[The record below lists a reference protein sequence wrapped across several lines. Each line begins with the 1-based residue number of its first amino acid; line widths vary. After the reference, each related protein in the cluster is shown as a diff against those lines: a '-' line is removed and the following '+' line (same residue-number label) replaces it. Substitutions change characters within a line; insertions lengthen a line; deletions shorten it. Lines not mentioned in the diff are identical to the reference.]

1 MPFSIKRTIY
11 PLIVPAVLIILSALI
26 IWKWTLLTQKV
37 SGVKELRALFVI
49 LPVLPYVVLCI
60 VFMMGWRYNNTGLIL
75 ASVALA
81 FSYLVLS
88 RSGPEAV
95 VDPSTHEA
103 VAFLLPL
110 NLVVFTM
117 LTKRRLFSIPSLF
130 CVIFVAFQILAVALV
145 FHPAYSRLLFETGHL
160 SPLAAKKLSIFL
172 EKLRSVFHDNSFLG
186 FEEISD
192 LSIFA
197 YSFALIF
204 LLMRF
209 LRNRDVILAAFSG
222 AVIATFLAIA
232 AGGAVPSS
240 TIYFSTAGLVLI
252 IATIEASFSMA
263 YVDELTD
270 LPSRRS
276 LNQTLINL
284 GKKYAIAMI
293 DVDHFKKIN
302 DTYGHKTGDQ
312 VLRMIASGLR
322 EMSGGAK
329 AFRYGGE
336 EFTAIFPGK
345 GVAEA
350 VPHLEKYRKAIES
363 IPFVVRGKGRRKSTS
378 KNRGKG
384 KVSPRKRARVTVSIG
399 VAAPDRNLTKP
410 EKVLKAADKRLYKAK
425 KAGRNRLKS

>member
-1 MPFSIKRTIY
+1 
-11 PLIVPAVLIILSALI
+11 
-26 IWKWTLLTQKV
+26 
-37 SGVKELRALFVI
+37 
-49 LPVLPYVVLCI
+49 
-60 VFMMGWRYNNTGLIL
+60 
-75 ASVALA
+75 
-81 FSYLVLS
+81 
-88 RSGPEAV
+88 
-95 VDPSTHEA
+95 
-103 VAFLLPL
+103 
-110 NLVVFTM
+110 
-117 LTKRRLFSIPSLF
+117 
-130 CVIFVAFQILAVALV
+130 
-145 FHPAYSRLLFETGHL
+145 
-160 SPLAAKKLSIFL
+160 
-172 EKLRSVFHDNSFLG
+172 
-186 FEEISD
+186 
-192 LSIFA
+192 
-197 YSFALIF
+197 
-204 LLMRF
+204 
-209 LRNRDVILAAFSG
+209 
-222 AVIATFLAIA
+222 
-232 AGGAVPSS
+232 
-240 TIYFSTAGLVLI
+240 
-252 IATIEASFSMA
+252 MA

-302 DTYGHKTGDQ
+302 DTYGHKAGDQ
-312 VLRMIASGLR
+312 VLRMIASRLR
-322 EMSGGAK
+322 EISGGAK

-336 EFTAIFPGK
+336 EFIAIFPGK